1 MLKDRTYSN
10 HFINLFTLY
19 IEGVLSQSEFYELVV
34 DLVEPGAEEQ
44 FGHLRTL
51 IAQRD
56 NSRRDMIDANQF
68 KLTNMLTK
76 SYYIFSDEYVQPMC
90 SGRHRPGEH
99 ALRVLNDRYSIKTSG
114 TEDYK
119 FKIKNVHED
128 NLFKNE
134 DEMYT
139 IDHQILQFTR
149 VIAKLT

>member
-1 MLKDRTYSN
+1 
-10 HFINLFTLY
+10 
-19 IEGVLSQSEFYELVV
+19 
-34 DLVEPGAEEQ
+34 
-44 FGHLRTL
+44 
-51 IAQRD
+51 
-56 NSRRDMIDANQF
+56 
-68 KLTNMLTK
+68 
-76 SYYIFSDEYVQPMC
+76 
-90 SGRHRPGEH
+90 
-99 ALRVLNDRYSIKTSG
+99 VLNDRYSIKTSG